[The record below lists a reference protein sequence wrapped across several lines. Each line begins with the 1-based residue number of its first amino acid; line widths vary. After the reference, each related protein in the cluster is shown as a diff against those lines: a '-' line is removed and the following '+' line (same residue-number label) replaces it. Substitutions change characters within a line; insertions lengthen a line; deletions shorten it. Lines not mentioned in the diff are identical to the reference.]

1 MKAKMTKLCLLFI
14 LLCSLPVFYSCSDEA
29 DAFYLYE
36 YWEVM
41 FDPEPPIS
49 ETSLSITGGTKLGIK
64 GGVAPYTAEIADG
77 QIATAYVD
85 ENNDIQISSIKLG
98 STSLMVK
105 DADGRIIKIGLKVVN
120 GKQSF
125 SVNSVEARITGID
138 ESLLDEQQK
147 EKLEAVKKKI
157 KDEAGIQATGGIAFS
172 YDQKSSGKVT
182 IVTSKDNAPKIE
194 GSFSRSTSESG
205 TTFQITI
212 NGKEYDCK
220 FKLPERSDT
229 SKSITTRDLGPIPY
243 WLVEDVT
250 EDYKSDVTDLF
261 GINATSL
268 KIERIYI
275 GSFTPLR
282 YVYSS
287 FYKIDAAKS
296 TKNCFLSHLSSFS
309 Y

>member
-49 ETSLSITGGTKLGIK
+49 ETSLPITGGTKLGIK

-77 QIATAYVD
+77 QIATAYID

-138 ESLLDEQQK
+138 KSLLDEQQK
-147 EKLEAVKKKI
+147 EKLEAVIKKI

-182 IVTSKDNAPKIE
+182 IVTSKDNSPKIE

-282 YVYSS
+282 
-287 FYKIDAAKS
+287 
-296 TKNCFLSHLSSFS
+296 
-309 Y
+309 

>member
-1 MKAKMTKLCLLFI
+1 MKAKTTKLCLLFI

-29 DAFYLYE
+29 DDFYLFE

-41 FDPEPPIS
+41 LDPEPPIS

-125 SVNSVEARITGID
+125 SVNSVEAKITGID

-147 EKLEAVKKKI
+147 EKLEAVIKKI

-182 IVTSKDNAPKIE
+182 IVTSKNNTPKIE

-220 FKLPERSDT
+220 FKLPERPDT
-229 SKSITTRDLGPIPY
+229 SKSITTRDLAPIPY

-282 YVYSS
+282 
-287 FYKIDAAKS
+287 
-296 TKNCFLSHLSSFS
+296 
-309 Y
+309 

>member
-77 QIATAYVD
+77 QIAIAYVD

-98 STSLMVK
+98 NTSLMVK

-120 GKQSF
+120 SKQSF

-147 EKLEAVKKKI
+147 EKLEAVIKKI
-157 KDEAGIQATGGIAFS
+157 KDEAGIQATGVIAFS

-220 FKLPERSDT
+220 FKLPERPDT

-282 YVYSS
+282 
-287 FYKIDAAKS
+287 
-296 TKNCFLSHLSSFS
+296 
-309 Y
+309 

>member
-1 MKAKMTKLCLLFI
+1 MKAKMAKLCLLFI

-29 DAFYLYE
+29 DDFYLFE

-41 FDPEPPIS
+41 LNPEPPIS

-64 GGVAPYTAEIADG
+64 GGIAPYTAEIADG

-85 ENNDIQISSIKLG
+85 KNNDIQISSIKLG
-98 STSLMVK
+98 NTSLMVK

-220 FKLPERSDT
+220 FTERSDT

-282 YVYSS
+282 
-287 FYKIDAAKS
+287 
-296 TKNCFLSHLSSFS
+296 
-309 Y
+309 

>member
-77 QIATAYVD
+77 QIAIAYVD

-98 STSLMVK
+98 NTSLMVK

-125 SVNSVEARITGID
+125 SVNSAEARITGID

-220 FKLPERSDT
+220 FKLPERPDT

-282 YVYSS
+282 
-287 FYKIDAAKS
+287 
-296 TKNCFLSHLSSFS
+296 
-309 Y
+309 

>member
-1 MKAKMTKLCLLFI
+1 MKAKTTKLCLLFI
-14 LLCSLPVFYSCSDEA
+14 LLCSLPVFYSCSNEA
-29 DAFYLYE
+29 DDFYLFE

-41 FDPEPPIS
+41 LNPEPPIS

-282 YVYSS
+282 
-287 FYKIDAAKS
+287 
-296 TKNCFLSHLSSFS
+296 
-309 Y
+309 

>member
-29 DAFYLYE
+29 DDFYLFE

-49 ETSLSITGGTKLGIK
+49 ETSLPITGGTKLGIK
-64 GGVAPYTAEIADG
+64 GGVAPYTAEVADG
-77 QIATAYVD
+77 QIATAYID
-85 ENNDIQISSIKLG
+85 KNNDIQISSIKLG

-147 EKLEAVKKKI
+147 EKLEAVIKKI

-182 IVTSKDNAPKIE
+182 IVTSKDNTPKIE

-261 GINATSL
+261 GIKATSL

-282 YVYSS
+282 
-287 FYKIDAAKS
+287 
-296 TKNCFLSHLSSFS
+296 
-309 Y
+309 

>member
-1 MKAKMTKLCLLFI
+1 MKAKMAKLCLLFI

-77 QIATAYVD
+77 QIAIAYVD

-98 STSLMVK
+98 NTSLMVK

-147 EKLEAVKKKI
+147 EKLEAVIKMI
-157 KDEAGIQATGGIAFS
+157 KDEAGIQATGVIAFS

-220 FKLPERSDT
+220 FKLPERPDT

-282 YVYSS
+282 
-287 FYKIDAAKS
+287 
-296 TKNCFLSHLSSFS
+296 
-309 Y
+309 

>member
-138 ESLLDEQQK
+138 KSLLDEQQK
-147 EKLEAVKKKI
+147 EKLEAVIKKI

-282 YVYSS
+282 
-287 FYKIDAAKS
+287 
-296 TKNCFLSHLSSFS
+296 
-309 Y
+309 

>member
-147 EKLEAVKKKI
+147 GKLEAVIKKI

-261 GINATSL
+261 GINVTSL

-282 YVYSS
+282 
-287 FYKIDAAKS
+287 
-296 TKNCFLSHLSSFS
+296 
-309 Y
+309 

>member
-49 ETSLSITGGTKLGIK
+49 ETSLPITGGTKLGIK

-77 QIATAYVD
+77 QIATAYID

-125 SVNSVEARITGID
+125 SVNSEEARITGID

-147 EKLEAVKKKI
+147 EKLEAVIKKI

-220 FKLPERSDT
+220 FKLPERPDT

-282 YVYSS
+282 
-287 FYKIDAAKS
+287 
-296 TKNCFLSHLSSFS
+296 
-309 Y
+309 

>member
-1 MKAKMTKLCLLFI
+1 MKAKMAKLCLLFI

-29 DAFYLYE
+29 DDFYLFE

-41 FDPEPPIS
+41 LDPEPPIS

-125 SVNSVEARITGID
+125 SVNSVEAKITGID

-220 FKLPERSDT
+220 FKLPERPDT

-282 YVYSS
+282 
-287 FYKIDAAKS
+287 
-296 TKNCFLSHLSSFS
+296 
-309 Y
+309 

>member
-1 MKAKMTKLCLLFI
+1 MKAKTTKLCLLFI

-29 DAFYLYE
+29 DDFYLFE

-41 FDPEPPIS
+41 LNPEPPIS

-120 GKQSF
+120 GKLSF
-125 SVNSVEARITGID
+125 FVNSVEARITGID

-147 EKLEAVKKKI
+147 EKLEAVIKKI

-182 IVTSKDNAPKIE
+182 IVTSKNNTPKIE

-220 FKLPERSDT
+220 FKLPELPERPDT

-250 EDYKSDVTDLF
+250 EDYKSDVTGLF
-261 GINATSL
+261 EINAISL

-282 YVYSS
+282 
-287 FYKIDAAKS
+287 
-296 TKNCFLSHLSSFS
+296 
-309 Y
+309 

>member
-85 ENNDIQISSIKLG
+85 ENNDIRISSIKLG

-147 EKLEAVKKKI
+147 EKLEAVIKKI
-157 KDEAGIQATGGIAFS
+157 KDEAGIQATGVIAFS

-220 FKLPERSDT
+220 FKLPERPDT

-282 YVYSS
+282 
-287 FYKIDAAKS
+287 
-296 TKNCFLSHLSSFS
+296 
-309 Y
+309 

>member
-1 MKAKMTKLCLLFI
+1 MKAKMAKLCLLFI

-29 DAFYLYE
+29 DDFYLFE

-41 FDPEPPIS
+41 LNPEPPIS

-64 GGVAPYTAEIADG
+64 GGIAPYTAEIADG

-147 EKLEAVKKKI
+147 EKLEAVIKKI

-220 FKLPERSDT
+220 FKLPELPERPDT

-282 YVYSS
+282 
-287 FYKIDAAKS
+287 
-296 TKNCFLSHLSSFS
+296 
-309 Y
+309 

>member
-1 MKAKMTKLCLLFI
+1 MKAKMAKLCLLFI

-49 ETSLSITGGTKLGIK
+49 ETSLSITGGTKLEIK

-147 EKLEAVKKKI
+147 GKLEAVIKKI

-282 YVYSS
+282 
-287 FYKIDAAKS
+287 
-296 TKNCFLSHLSSFS
+296 
-309 Y
+309 

>member
-1 MKAKMTKLCLLFI
+1 MKAKMAKLCLLFI

-41 FDPEPPIS
+41 LDPEPPIS
-49 ETSLSITGGTKLGIK
+49 ETSLPITGGTKLGIK

-147 EKLEAVKKKI
+147 EKLEAVIKKI

-282 YVYSS
+282 
-287 FYKIDAAKS
+287 
-296 TKNCFLSHLSSFS
+296 
-309 Y
+309 

>member
-49 ETSLSITGGTKLGIK
+49 ETSLPITGGTKLGIK

-77 QIATAYVD
+77 QIATAYID

-138 ESLLDEQQK
+138 KSLLDEQQK
-147 EKLEAVKKKI
+147 EKLEAVIKKI

-182 IVTSKDNAPKIE
+182 IVTSKDNTPKIE

-229 SKSITTRDLGPIPY
+229 SKSITTRVLGPIPY

-282 YVYSS
+282 
-287 FYKIDAAKS
+287 
-296 TKNCFLSHLSSFS
+296 
-309 Y
+309 

>member
-1 MKAKMTKLCLLFI
+1 MKAKMAKLCLLFI

-49 ETSLSITGGTKLGIK
+49 EASLSITGGTKLGIK

-98 STSLMVK
+98 NTSLMVK

-147 EKLEAVKKKI
+147 EKLEAVIKKI
-157 KDEAGIQATGGIAFS
+157 KEEAGIQATGGIAFS

-182 IVTSKDNAPKIE
+182 IVTSKDNTPKIE

-243 WLVEDVT
+243 WLMEDVT
-250 EDYKSDVTDLF
+250 ENYKSDVTDLF

-282 YVYSS
+282 
-287 FYKIDAAKS
+287 
-296 TKNCFLSHLSSFS
+296 
-309 Y
+309 

>member
-1 MKAKMTKLCLLFI
+1 MKAKMAKLCLLFI

-275 GSFTPLR
+275 DSFTPLR
-282 YVYSS
+282 
-287 FYKIDAAKS
+287 
-296 TKNCFLSHLSSFS
+296 
-309 Y
+309 

>member
-77 QIATAYVD
+77 QIAIAYVD

-98 STSLMVK
+98 NTSLMVK
-105 DADGRIIKIGLKVVN
+105 DADGIIKIGLKVVN

-147 EKLEAVKKKI
+147 EKLEAVIKKI
-157 KDEAGIQATGGIAFS
+157 KDEAGIQATGVIAFS

-220 FKLPERSDT
+220 FKLPERPDT

-282 YVYSS
+282 
-287 FYKIDAAKS
+287 
-296 TKNCFLSHLSSFS
+296 
-309 Y
+309 

>member
-138 ESLLDEQQK
+138 ESLLDEHQK
-147 EKLEAVKKKI
+147 ENLEAGIKKI

-282 YVYSS
+282 
-287 FYKIDAAKS
+287 
-296 TKNCFLSHLSSFS
+296 
-309 Y
+309 

>member
-1 MKAKMTKLCLLFI
+1 MKAKTTKLCLLFI

-147 EKLEAVKKKI
+147 EKLEAVIKKI

-220 FKLPERSDT
+220 FKLTERPDT

-282 YVYSS
+282 
-287 FYKIDAAKS
+287 
-296 TKNCFLSHLSSFS
+296 
-309 Y
+309 

>member
-1 MKAKMTKLCLLFI
+1 MKAKMAKLCLLFI

-229 SKSITTRDLGPIPY
+229 SKSITTRDLGPIPS

-282 YVYSS
+282 
-287 FYKIDAAKS
+287 
-296 TKNCFLSHLSSFS
+296 
-309 Y
+309 

>member
-1 MKAKMTKLCLLFI
+1 MKAKMAKLCLLFI

-49 ETSLSITGGTKLGIK
+49 ETSLPITGGTKLGIK

-77 QIATAYVD
+77 QIATAYID

-138 ESLLDEQQK
+138 KSLLDEQQK
-147 EKLEAVKKKI
+147 EKLEAVIKKI

-282 YVYSS
+282 
-287 FYKIDAAKS
+287 
-296 TKNCFLSHLSSFS
+296 
-309 Y
+309 

>member
-1 MKAKMTKLCLLFI
+1 MKAKMAKLCLLFI

-85 ENNDIQISSIKLG
+85 ENNDIRISSIKLG

-147 EKLEAVKKKI
+147 EKLEAVIKMI
-157 KDEAGIQATGGIAFS
+157 KDDAGIQATGGIAFS

-220 FKLPERSDT
+220 FKLPERPDT

-282 YVYSS
+282 
-287 FYKIDAAKS
+287 
-296 TKNCFLSHLSSFS
+296 
-309 Y
+309 

>member
-41 FDPEPPIS
+41 LDPKPPIS
-49 ETSLSITGGTKLGIK
+49 ETSLPITGGTKLGIK

-147 EKLEAVKKKI
+147 EKLEAVIKKI

-250 EDYKSDVTDLF
+250 ENYKSDVIGQFETD
-261 GINATSL
+261 ATSL

-282 YVYSS
+282 
-287 FYKIDAAKS
+287 
-296 TKNCFLSHLSSFS
+296 
-309 Y
+309 

>member
-77 QIATAYVD
+77 QIAIAYVD

-98 STSLMVK
+98 NTSLMVK

-147 EKLEAVKKKI
+147 EKLEEVIKKI

-182 IVTSKDNAPKIE
+182 IVTSKDNTPKIE

-205 TTFQITI
+205 ATFQITI

-220 FKLPERSDT
+220 FKLPERPDT

-282 YVYSS
+282 
-287 FYKIDAAKS
+287 
-296 TKNCFLSHLSSFS
+296 
-309 Y
+309 

>member
-36 YWEVM
+36 YWEGM

-77 QIATAYVD
+77 QIAIAYVD

-98 STSLMVK
+98 NTSLMVK

-147 EKLEAVKKKI
+147 EKLEAVIKKI
-157 KDEAGIQATGGIAFS
+157 KDEAGIQATGVIAFS

-194 GSFSRSTSESG
+194 GSFSRSTSESD

-220 FKLPERSDT
+220 FKLPERPDT

-282 YVYSS
+282 
-287 FYKIDAAKS
+287 
-296 TKNCFLSHLSSFS
+296 
-309 Y
+309 

>member
-1 MKAKMTKLCLLFI
+1 MTKLCLLFI

-49 ETSLSITGGTKLGIK
+49 ETSLPITGGTKLGIK

-77 QIATAYVD
+77 QIATAYID

-138 ESLLDEQQK
+138 KSLLDEQQK
-147 EKLEAVKKKI
+147 EKLEAVIKKI

-182 IVTSKDNAPKIE
+182 IVTSKDNTPKIE

-282 YVYSS
+282 
-287 FYKIDAAKS
+287 
-296 TKNCFLSHLSSFS
+296 
-309 Y
+309 

>member
-1 MKAKMTKLCLLFI
+1 MKAKTTKLCLLFI

-29 DAFYLYE
+29 DDFYLFE

-41 FDPEPPIS
+41 LDPEPPIS

-147 EKLEAVKKKI
+147 EKLEAVIKKI

-182 IVTSKDNAPKIE
+182 IVTSKNNTPKIE

-220 FKLPERSDT
+220 FKLPELPERPDT

-282 YVYSS
+282 
-287 FYKIDAAKS
+287 
-296 TKNCFLSHLSSFS
+296 
-309 Y
+309 

>member
-1 MKAKMTKLCLLFI
+1 MKAKTTKLCLLFI
-14 LLCSLPVFYSCSDEA
+14 LLCSLPVFYSCSNEA
-29 DAFYLYE
+29 DDFYLFE

-41 FDPEPPIS
+41 LNPEPPIS

-64 GGVAPYTAEIADG
+64 GGVAPYTAEVADG
-77 QIATAYVD
+77 QIATAYID
-85 ENNDIQISSIKLG
+85 KNNDIQISSIKLG

-147 EKLEAVKKKI
+147 EKLEAVIKKI

-182 IVTSKDNAPKIE
+182 IVTSKDNTPKIE

-220 FKLPERSDT
+220 FKLPELPERPDT

-282 YVYSS
+282 
-287 FYKIDAAKS
+287 
-296 TKNCFLSHLSSFS
+296 
-309 Y
+309 

>member
-49 ETSLSITGGTKLGIK
+49 ETSLPITGGTKLGIK

-77 QIATAYVD
+77 QIATAYID

-138 ESLLDEQQK
+138 ESLLDEQQT
-147 EKLEAVKKKI
+147 EKLEAVIKKI

-220 FKLPERSDT
+220 FKLPERPDT

-282 YVYSS
+282 
-287 FYKIDAAKS
+287 
-296 TKNCFLSHLSSFS
+296 
-309 Y
+309 

>member
-77 QIATAYVD
+77 QIAIAYVD

-147 EKLEAVKKKI
+147 EKLEAVIKKI
-157 KDEAGIQATGGIAFS
+157 KEEAGIQATGVIAFS

-220 FKLPERSDT
+220 FKLPERPDT

-282 YVYSS
+282 
-287 FYKIDAAKS
+287 
-296 TKNCFLSHLSSFS
+296 
-309 Y
+309 

>member
-1 MKAKMTKLCLLFI
+1 MKAKTTRLCLLFI

-29 DAFYLYE
+29 DDFYLFE

-41 FDPEPPIS
+41 LNPEPPIS
-49 ETSLSITGGTKLGIK
+49 EASLSITGGTKLGIK

-85 ENNDIQISSIKLG
+85 ENNDIRISSLKLG

-125 SVNSVEARITGID
+125 SVNSVEARIIGID
-138 ESLLDEQQK
+138 ESLLNEQQK
-147 EKLEAVKKKI
+147 EKLEAVIEKI
-157 KDEAGIQATGGIAFS
+157 KDEADIQATGGIAFS

-182 IVTSKDNAPKIE
+182 IVTGKENTPEIE

-220 FKLPERSDT
+220 FKLPERPDT

-250 EDYKSDVTDLF
+250 EDYKSDVTGLF

-282 YVYSS
+282 
-287 FYKIDAAKS
+287 
-296 TKNCFLSHLSSFS
+296 
-309 Y
+309 

>member
-36 YWEVM
+36 YWKVM

-49 ETSLSITGGTKLGIK
+49 ETSLPITGGTKLGIK

-77 QIATAYVD
+77 QIATAYID

-138 ESLLDEQQK
+138 KSLLDEQQK
-147 EKLEAVKKKI
+147 EKLEAVIKKI

-182 IVTSKDNAPKIE
+182 IVTSKDNTPKIE

-282 YVYSS
+282 
-287 FYKIDAAKS
+287 
-296 TKNCFLSHLSSFS
+296 
-309 Y
+309 

>member
-1 MKAKMTKLCLLFI
+1 MKAKMAKLCLLFI

-125 SVNSVEARITGID
+125 SVNSVEAKITGID

-147 EKLEAVKKKI
+147 EKLEEVIKKI

-182 IVTSKDNAPKIE
+182 IVTSKDNTPKIE

-220 FKLPERSDT
+220 FKLPERPDT

-282 YVYSS
+282 
-287 FYKIDAAKS
+287 
-296 TKNCFLSHLSSFS
+296 
-309 Y
+309 

>member
-29 DAFYLYE
+29 DDFYLFE

-41 FDPEPPIS
+41 LDPEPPIS

-125 SVNSVEARITGID
+125 SVNSVEAKITGID

-147 EKLEAVKKKI
+147 EKLEAVIKKI
-157 KDEAGIQATGGIAFS
+157 KEEAGIQATGGIAFS

-182 IVTSKDNAPKIE
+182 IVTSKDNTPKIE

-220 FKLPERSDT
+220 FKLPERPDT

-282 YVYSS
+282 
-287 FYKIDAAKS
+287 
-296 TKNCFLSHLSSFS
+296 
-309 Y
+309 

>member
-1 MKAKMTKLCLLFI
+1 MKAKMAKLCLLFI

-120 GKQSF
+120 GKQSL
-125 SVNSVEARITGID
+125 SVNSVEAKITGID

-282 YVYSS
+282 
-287 FYKIDAAKS
+287 
-296 TKNCFLSHLSSFS
+296 
-309 Y
+309 

>member
-29 DAFYLYE
+29 DDFYLFE

-98 STSLMVK
+98 NTSLMVK

-125 SVNSVEARITGID
+125 SVNSVEAKITGID

-147 EKLEAVKKKI
+147 EKLEAVIKKI
-157 KDEAGIQATGGIAFS
+157 KEEAGIQATGGIAFS

-182 IVTSKDNAPKIE
+182 IVTSKDNTPKIE

-220 FKLPERSDT
+220 FKLPERPDT

-282 YVYSS
+282 
-287 FYKIDAAKS
+287 
-296 TKNCFLSHLSSFS
+296 
-309 Y
+309 